1 MSLFALKEEGME
13 NQKVDLEWKGVN
25 PLSKAVQTFIDDR
38 DAIKDEQYQED
49 LLCTSVTPSSMRRQ
63 FLTTQND
70 AHEDNN
76 DADSTQREL
85 KIRTAT
91 PSVIRKGLCMVRN
104 ESKF

>member
-1 MSLFALKEEGME
+1 MSLFALTNEGMG
-13 NQKVDLEWKGVN
+13 NQNVGLEWKGVN

-49 LLCTSVTPSSMRRQ
+49 LICTSVTPSSMRRQ
-63 FLTTQND
+63 FLTTQTD

-76 DADSTQREL
+76 DADSIQREL

-91 PSVIRKGLCMVRN
+91 PSVIRKGLCIVRN

>member
-25 PLSKAVQTFIDDR
+25 PLS
-38 DAIKDEQYQED
+38 
-49 LLCTSVTPSSMRRQ
+49 VTPSSMRRQ

-76 DADSTQREL
+76 DANSIQREL

-91 PSVIRKGLCMVRN
+91 SSVIRKGLCIVRN
-104 ESKF
+104 ESKFQNC

>member
-1 MSLFALKEEGME
+1 MSLFALTNEGMG
-13 NQKVDLEWKGVN
+13 NQNVGLEWKGVN

-38 DAIKDEQYQED
+38 DAIKDEQCQED
-49 LLCTSVTPSSMRRQ
+49 LICTSVTPSSMRRQ
-63 FLTTQND
+63 FLTTQTD

-76 DADSTQREL
+76 DADSIQREL